1 MTDWS
6 IVLRNVK

>member
-1 MTDWS
+1 MD